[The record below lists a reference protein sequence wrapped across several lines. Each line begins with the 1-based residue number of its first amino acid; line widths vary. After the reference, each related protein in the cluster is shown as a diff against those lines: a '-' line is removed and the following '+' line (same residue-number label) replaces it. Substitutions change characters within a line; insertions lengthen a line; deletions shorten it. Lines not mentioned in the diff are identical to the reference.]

1 MPLNYHTSEAVCAY
15 TQNVINDTTAM
26 RIINKIFPNIFVIT
40 LLGDETTAQRT
51 HIQYTLKKLGANY
64 TLCVMRKSTLEN
76 YEEYLKYYN
85 SLPETDKVI
94 KMGEYTCAYQ
104 KMSRDDIDTCAK
116 HAWVLSHINNPII
129 YGTRPHIT
137 THTTSRLNLILEDNI
152 LPIHNIESI
161 LTQFIENNNNIT
173 AFGRLIMFHSVDYSY
188 KSRTINGDCY
198 IPKLNEGTIYG
209 TGSYAVNTDM
219 AIRLSNKLK
228 SYNKCADQYFIEE
241 FNVITSSNH
250 GCVLSV
256 PIFITD
262 KNVDDTEFCKRTSI
276 NNYDYIP
283 LIGYSNVSYVNALCE
298 ATISPIWDAL
308 SIFKLDKLHTLSQMP
323 YYNEFCNGL
332 ERTSWTVDDFK
343 TFLTQTSPEV
353 VDAPADLAVCIAYFN
368 PLKRIRPF
376 QNLMLCCQR
385 ITAIGVPV
393 FIIELGYNNEHPT
406 ILMMPNTY
414 YITSNSYLFH
424 KENLWN
430 ILEKKIP
437 EQYTKLVFLD
447 GDILFKDTL
456 WATKISSQLESTSVL
471 QVFESVE
478 YLDMS
483 YMPYIIN
490 VSFIKSIQERQ
501 GSIFGIGNFSYPCNG
516 MGFACQRKWFR
527 KVGGFPERFVMGCG
541 DIAWLSLVI
550 GSNEFKTQ
558 HGYLG
563 EPYAHASYDILG
575 KMMSSTKYTYSCAPL
590 TIQHLYH
597 GNTKGRQYVSRHEFT
612 KALKDDD
619 LIVNSDGLIQFKEP
633 DVWNPITYKYFTL
646 KNDDDL

>member
-1 MPLNYHTSEAVCAY
+1 MIGS
-15 TQNVINDTTAM
+15 
-26 RIINKIFPNIFVIT
+26 
-40 LLGDETTAQRT
+40 
-51 HIQYTLKKLGANY
+51 
-64 TLCVMRKSTLEN
+64 
-76 YEEYLKYYN
+76 
-85 SLPETDKVI
+85 
-94 KMGEYTCAYQ
+94 
-104 KMSRDDIDTCAK
+104 
-116 HAWVLSHINNPII
+116 
-129 YGTRPHIT
+129 
-137 THTTSRLNLILEDNI
+137 
-152 LPIHNIESI
+152 
-161 LTQFIENNNNIT
+161 IENNNNIT

-209 TGSYAVNTDM
+209 TGAYAVNTDM

-256 PIFITD
+256 PLFITD

-283 LIGYSNVSYVNALCE
+283 LIGYSNVSYVNALHE
-298 ATISPIWDAL
+298 ATMCPIWDAL

-343 TFLTQTSPEV
+343 TFLTPISPEV
-353 VDAPADLAVCIAYFN
+353 IDAPADLAVCIAYFN
-368 PLKRIRPF
+368 PLRRIRPF
-376 QNLMLCCQR
+376 QNLMMCCQR

-471 QVFESVE
+471 QVFEAVE
-478 YLDMS
+478 YLDIS
-483 YMPYIIN
+483 YIPYNIN
-490 VSFIKSIQERQ
+490 VSFIKGIQERQ
-501 GSIFGIGNFSYPCNG
+501 GSIFGTGNFSYPCNG

-527 KVGGFPERFVMGCG
+527 AIGGFPERFIMGCE
-541 DIAWLSLVI
+541 DIALLSLVI
-550 GSNEFKTQ
+550 GSK
-558 HGYLG
+558 G

-575 KMMSSTKYTYSCAPL
+575 KMMASTEYTYSCAPL
-590 TIQHLYH
+590 IIQHLYY
-597 GNTKGRQYVSRHEFT
+597 GKDRQYVSRHEFT

-619 LIVNSDGLIQFKEP
+619 LIVNSEGLIQFKEP
-633 DVWNPITYKYFTL
+633 DVWNPIAYKYFTL